1 MIFKK
6 GRYSG
11 YIRPL
16 AIIIDLVI
24 IHILAK
30 SFFVDDIQFLNYILF
45 ISISW
50 IFISIKSNFY
60 EVYRFTQLIKIF
72 SLIGKQAVLF
82 GLIVFAFFG
91 FYYKLGK
98 APLEILKYIL
108 FVFVFITVVKLT
120 IYFLLKKY
128 RVLLGGNYRKV
139 VILGLNQ
146 KTDQLRKF
154 FNDNPDYGYQLQ
166 ETFNFDK
173 NSNTNIEDVFD
184 YILENGVDEVYSSIA
199 ELSALNHLSMA
210 FERPIPIKIIAIQIL
225 ATTISTN
232 TILPYSD

>member
-91 FYYKLGK
+91 FSAKSGCIRSFISASK
-98 APLEILKYIL
+98 TAPIAL
-108 FVFVFITVVKLT
+108 FV
-120 IYFLLKKY
+120 
-128 RVLLGGNYRKV
+128 R
-139 VILGLNQ
+139 
-146 KTDQLRKF
+146 
-154 FNDNPDYGYQLQ
+154 
-166 ETFNFDK
+166 
-173 NSNTNIEDVFD
+173 
-184 YILENGVDEVYSSIA
+184 
-199 ELSALNHLSMA
+199 
-210 FERPIPIKIIAIQIL
+210 FESRRRSL
-225 ATTISTN
+225 A
-232 TILPYSD
+232 